1 MGNGRESDVIEDEEC
16 RRLFA
21 ELSEYERMGVRMK
34 IDGHPASP
42 LQIASEYAVKENLSY
57 MRDYVADEEGKVKEV
72 RFVKLS
78 DKNEHAMIPLY
89 AEVTANGVENIK
101 IFNDVQRKSDI
112 M

>member
-78 DKNEHAMIPLY
+78 IKNEHAMIPPLRRSY
-89 AEVTANGVENIK
+89 SERS
-101 IFNDVQRKSDI
+101 RKYQNF
-112 M
+112 

>member
-34 IDGHPASP
+34 INGHPASP
-42 LQIASEYAVKENLSY
+42 LQIASEYAVKENLTY
-57 MRDYVADEEGKVKEV
+57 MRDYVAVT
-72 RFVKLS
+72 
-78 DKNEHAMIPLY
+78 PLY

-101 IFNDVQRKSDI
+101 IFNDVQRKS
-112 M
+112 